1 MTKPKLI
8 CALTSLSLIA
18 LTASMAS
25 AQPAERIR
33 NPSVSYLMQSNGLSE
48 AEAQMRIDL
57 QDDVI
62 AMSERL
68 NTDNDP
74 NYAGIQIQHEPVF
87 KIIVRFADKSDRKDF
102 LSQLDPKIRRFVQ
115 LKNVGKSKKSSDSEL
130 NEIAAAVAS
139 ANIPFIGGLD
149 LETDRYAFTVRDQA
163 AVDRFRNLVPTQ
175 FKNQID
181 IAVGPVPGIQ
191 AAPTGVQAGDGLR
204 GGQTVYDNTSAR
216 LSCTWS
222 YAVSYLSGTTT
233 KKGILTAGHCPE
245 TLYHKIGTRYVTLS
259 GPVVERNT
267 RQAAVGTSA
276 GKYDYQIMDT
286 TGLVTSYT
294 IEYQDKNGIPEFPAS
309 GTLNVVRVT
318 AFNNQVA
325 GMVVCKSGAVTGV
338 TCGKIVDGNALWK
351 DPAALGTATTGWI
364 KVSHTN
370 QFDISAGGDSGAAW
384 FLYPGTATDINAV
397 GVHSAGDGVGPNS
410 IAIYMPIDY
419 IDDHIT
425 SVNTLKK
432 P

>member
-1 MTKPKLI
+1 MNIPILKVTFVF
-8 CALTSLSLIA
+8 LSLGA
-18 LTASMAS
+18 ASTSSVLAQS
-25 AQPAERIR
+25 AEQLR
-33 NPSVSYLMQSNGLSE
+33 NPSVSYLMQSNGLSQQ
-48 AEAQMRIDL
+48 EAQLRIDL

-68 NTDNDP
+68 NTENDP
-74 NYAGIQIQHEPVF
+74 NYAGIHIQHEPVF
-87 KIIVRFADKSDRKDF
+87 KIIVRFADKSDRKSF

-115 LKNVGKSKKSSDSEL
+115 LKNVPKSKQNTDSDL
-130 NEIAAAVAS
+130 NQIAAAAAS
-139 ANIPFIGGLD
+139 ANISFIGGLN
-149 LETDRYAFTVRDQA
+149 LETERYSIIVLDQT
-163 AVDRFRNLVPTQ
+163 AVDSFRRVLPAQ
-175 FKNQID
+175 FKNDVD
-181 IAVGPVPGIQ
+181 ITIGLVPKIQ
-191 AAPTGVQAGDGLR
+191 AVPTGVQTGDSLR
-204 GGQTVYDNTSAR
+204 GGQTVYKDTAAGLECS
-216 LSCTWS
+216 WS
-222 YAVSYLSGTTT
+222 YAVSYLSGTVT
-233 KKGILTAGHCPE
+233 KKGILTAGHCAE
-245 TLYHKIGTRYVTLS
+245 TLYHKIGARYVTLS
-259 GPVVERNT
+259 GPVIERNT
-267 RQAAVGTSA
+267 RQAAAGTSA

-286 TGLVTSYT
+286 TGIATSYT
-294 IEYQDKNGIPEFPAS
+294 IEYQDKNGIPEFPAT

-318 AFNNQVA
+318 AFNNQLA

-351 DPAALGTATTGWI
+351 DPSAVGIATTGWI

-370 QFDISAGGDSGAAW
+370 QFDISSGGDSGAAW

-397 GVHSAGDGVGPNS
+397 GIHTAGDGVGPNS